1 MASISIKNL
10 ARAIYES
17 SLDKGGAELDSVLSK
32 SIIFMRDK
40 SLMSKKKEILKS
52 LEDIIDKEEGIVKA
66 KVSTSSKLNEKMEQE
81 VKESIKKKYKA
92 KEVILESIINPK
104 LLGGIKIEIGDD
116 IIDTTLANK
125 IHQLQTYLITN

>member
-32 SIIFMRDK
+32 SVIFMRDK